1 MLWKCNAKI
10 KGCGFMLETE
20 LRNPFGLRDNRIILI
35 KDIPVNQ
42 NGLKCN
48 CVCPACK
55 EPFIAKMGNVLVH
68 HFAHSGKGCDAT
80 RSYMTGLYMLL
91 QEFLETKNPLYI
103 PPVIVAFEL
112 SPYYCINENNI
123 QSHTKLL
130 SRSIDDKQEILLYE
144 ESRMIFDST
153 QILNNKDCMSQVI
166 IAEKSGKQLDIR
178 ITPPDAICKIGTV
191 YKYKN
196 LPTLEINL
204 SSDGTNIQLSNKENI
219 FNYLIS
225 NKLIYNWIYNPKVR
239 RVYPQ
244 IIKRSKAYFD
254 SAQNKIKEAKRQA
267 ELRAEQHR
275 LENIEL
281 QKKIA
286 EMKKVNYIIHQ
297 QELEK
302 QKSIDEENAKKER
315 DKKYNVGLAEVE
327 KLFTQQ
333 SKPIR
338 DSYGIRW
345 IQCEKCKEIK
355 PSNQFVYYGGNNH
368 ANLGLCNKC
377 SSEHKKF

>member
-1 MLWKCNAKI
+1 
-10 KGCGFMLETE
+10 
-20 LRNPFGLRDNRIILI
+20 
-35 KDIPVNQ
+35 
-42 NGLKCN
+42 
-48 CVCPACK
+48 
-55 EPFIAKMGNVLVH
+55 
-68 HFAHSGKGCDAT
+68 
-80 RSYMTGLYMLL
+80 MTGLYMLL

-166 IAEKSGKQLDIR
+166 IAEKSGKQLAIR

-286 EMKKVNYIIHQ
+286 EMKK
-297 QELEK
+297 
-302 QKSIDEENAKKER
+302 
-315 DKKYNVGLAEVE
+315 
-327 KLFTQQ
+327 
-333 SKPIR
+333 
-338 DSYGIRW
+338 
-345 IQCEKCKEIK
+345 
-355 PSNQFVYYGGNNH
+355 
-368 ANLGLCNKC
+368 
-377 SSEHKKF
+377 

>member
-1 MLWKCNAKI
+1 MS
-10 KGCGFMLETE
+10 ETE

-55 EPFIAKMGNVLVH
+55 EPFIAKMGNVLVY

-80 RSYMTGLYMLL
+80 RSYMMGLYMLL
-91 QEFLETKNPLYI
+91 KEFLEIKNPLYI
-103 PPVIVAFEL
+103 PPVIVAFKL
-112 SPYYCINENNI
+112 SPYYYINESNI
-123 QSHTKLL
+123 QSYTKLL
-130 SRSIDDKQEILLYE
+130 SRPIDDKQEVLLYK
-144 ESRMIFDST
+144 ESRMTFDSV
-153 QILNNKDCMSQVI
+153 QVLNDKNGMPQVI
-166 IAEKSGKQLDIR
+166 IAEKSGKQLAIR
-178 ITPPDAICKIGTV
+178 ITPPDTICKIGTV
-191 YKYKN
+191 SKYKN

-225 NKLIYNWIYNPKVR
+225 NKSIYNWIYNPKIEKA
-239 RVYPQ
+239 YPQ
-244 IIKRSKAYFD
+244 IIKRSKAYVD

-267 ELRAEQHR
+267 ELRAEQYR

-286 EMKKVNYIIHQ
+286 EMEKINYIIHQ

-302 QKSIDEENAKKER
+302 QKSIDKENAKKER
-315 DKKYNVGLAEVE
+315 DKKYNTGLAEVS

-333 SKPIR
+333 SEPIH

-345 IQCEKCKEIK
+345 IQCEKCREIK

-368 ANLGLCNKC
+368 VNLGLCNKC
-377 SSEHKKF
+377 SNKSKDSDK